1 MAEKVIGLRLQI
13 NGVSQVI
20 TNIKQ
25 LEEELGK
32 AREKLSTVTIGSNE
46 FKKLTTEIRNAETEV
61 GKLRQQ
67 TEGLTLEKQL
77 EGFGKFTGGITAG
90 FAAASAAAQLFGN
103 ETEDISKAATTAMN
117 LLTLATGARAAA
129 ETLAGAKIL
138 ATTIATKAQTIATN
152 LSTISLRTLYAT
164 MAANPIGAVIAAI
177 GLLVTAFIAFS
188 EETEDTTKAQREL
201 NKVTSEE
208 AIKLQALNKVLTNVN
223 STNEERLGAIN
234 ELKKAYPGF
243 NAFID
248 KENRLT
254 KDGVKFVE
262 AKTKALIAQAQIN
275 KILEKIA
282 ENNNKQLEIENRTV
296 EESIGGWTKFKST
309 IVGLSGPYGQLNKL
323 IIESEDAAKNN
334 AEEIGKLNTEN
345 GKLQQ
350 SLNGLLGQQQKNNET
365 LEDYN
370 KKLEEQAEKEKQTA
384 DAAEAAEK
392 RKAALDA
399 NQKRR
404 NELLSTDLQRK
415 LADLKLSYEQEVNL
429 AKKNGEDLLLVDKTY
444 QKRRSEI
451 IKQAKIDISNL
462 TKEVTNELLD
472 IEGKSYKQRV
482 TEIENFESKRR
493 EEIQKGIDE
502 LKKAGVATQKEID
515 EASKAIEDSQKI
527 QAEKILLVQKE
538 ISTNYLQGQVN
549 LFDEASKLQT
559 EFFGTEQELE
569 DNRNQLFID
578 NFVKYRD
585 NELEKIKL
593 ALESAGVEQTQIDET
608 LKKYEDYFN
617 RLGFL
622 QLNNTKIQEANAK
635 VDKQLT
641 DAQLELQIEYFEKIK
656 EAQETYK
663 NDEKGLN
670 LELLKIESDY
680 QLLSLNLQK
689 QALKN
694 KLSILSEDPTIN
706 PDELKRIKAELLKI
720 ETEFNTKVQEGQKSV
735 TDATKKNNED
745 LLAGIARGIQEFSN
759 TLNQIASLTAQSF
772 AFQLERLEIDYQ
784 NSLTQVVGDTEEANQ
799 KRIELETMYQN
810 KKKKIERDAQISSL
824 RFTLAQTIASGAQAF
839 VNALA
844 SLPPPANAIVA
855 GVQAVVTAAQ
865 IAVVGKQL
873 SFIQSQPLARGG
885 FLRGASHE
893 QGGIKYQGGAIE
905 VEGNESVIN
914 RRSTLAYGPLL
925 SQINQQGGGRP
936 LLINNIMDSRMAE
949 VLASVKS
956 EPIRAYVLEQDI
968 TKSQAINRRLEEL
981 ASY

>member
-164 MAANPIGAVIAAI
+164 MLANPIGAVIAAI
-177 GLLVTAFIAFS
+177 GLLVTALIVFS

-365 LEDYN
+365 LDEYN

-538 ISTNYLQGQVN
+538 INTNYLQGQVN
-549 LFDEASKLQT
+549 LFDEAAKLQT

-569 DNRNQLFID
+569 DNKNILFKST
-578 NFVKYRD
+578 FVKYRD

-608 LKKYEDYFN
+608 LKKYEDYFFK
-617 RLGFL
+617 LGLL

-641 DAQLELQIEYFEKIK
+641 DAQLELQIEYYEKIK
-656 EAQETYK
+656 EAQQTYK
-663 NDEKGLN
+663 NDEKGLKK
-670 LELLKIESDY
+670 ELGLIESDY

-689 QALKN
+689 QALQN
-694 KLSILSEDPTIN
+694 KLSILSEDPTLN

-735 TDATKKNNED
+735 TDSAKKNNED

-759 TLNQIASLTAQSF
+759 ALNQIASLTAQSF

-799 KRIELETMYQN
+799 KRVELETMYQN
-810 KKKKIERDAQISSL
+810 KKKRIERDAQISSL
-824 RFTLAQTIASGAQAF
+824 KFTLAQAIASGAQAF

-865 IAVVGKQL
+865 IAVIGKQL

-914 RRSTLAYGPLL
+914 RRSTLQYGPLL